1 MDLYCSAFAMQG
13 VPGVIY
19 QFTSQAP
26 ASLSDLEEKSYKER
40 QRAEKQQKR
49 DSTDWVLR
57 WRHILMARGLRHT
70 EKGFS
75 S

>member
-40 QRAEKQQKR
+40 QLAEKQQKH
-49 DSTDWVLR
+49 DSTDWVLK
-57 WRHILMARGLRHT
+57 WRHVLMACGLRDT
-70 EKGFS
+70 EKGFCS
-75 S
+75 